1 MDTAQFAAPLVG
13 LAIAFGGVGALVSP
27 LGKVLGP
34 PDRTATHLRGHAAL
48 WLLAASV
55 LAIVVFWERRP
66 LDSLWWRTPDW
77 RTVALAVAL
86 AVTHVKVVFPFNLWL
101 LKRSGLPGFQT
112 GVERVL
118 VLPLWLRIVAVV
130 TAGVVEETLFHGFG
144 LTRLGE
150 ILGNPWWG
158 AAVVVPA
165 FAFLHYPNWGP
176 GPVLTFVVAGTV
188 SAVVFVLTRD
198 LAAMILA
205 HVLVDG
211 NGLIV
216 APLRS
221 TWWKSADAG
230 KPPDESAGPP

>member
-13 LAIAFGGVGALVSP
+13 LVIAFGGVGALVSP

-34 PDRTATHLRGHAAL
+34 PDRTATHVRGHAAL

-130 TAGVVEETLFHGFG
+130 TAGVV
-144 LTRLGE
+144 
-150 ILGNPWWG
+150 
-158 AAVVVPA
+158 PA